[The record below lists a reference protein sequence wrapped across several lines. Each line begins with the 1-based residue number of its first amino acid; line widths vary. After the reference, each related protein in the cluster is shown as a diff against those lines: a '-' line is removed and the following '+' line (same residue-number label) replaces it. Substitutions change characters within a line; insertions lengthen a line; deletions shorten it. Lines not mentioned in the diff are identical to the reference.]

1 MRGVDRGDQMIA
13 LYNSRRKSVKVCLSV
28 CLCPSS
34 VVENNYMIL
43 SQAWKSMLWY
53 MLECAILNAFIIE
66 GHFDQRHHP
75 QHGTRRDYMAFR
87 IDLANRLI
95 DGFTQRKANPR
106 KDHSIERLN
115 PALNHFPATGPTV
128 RCYLCQRR
136 KIRHETVFMCTYC
149 EVPLCIHKNRS
160 CFVDFHTKRIL

>member
-1 MRGVDRGDQMIA
+1 LLSTAHAPLNEDGSIPTCQRKDGRKKVDVPCPPLLLDYITNMRGVDRGDQMIA
-13 LYNSRRKSVKVCLSV
+13 LYNSRRKSVK
-28 CLCPSS
+28 
-34 VVENNYMIL
+34 
-43 SQAWKSMLWY
+43 AWKSMLWY

-66 GHFDQRHHP
+66 GHFDQRHHLQP
-75 QHGTRRDYMAFR
+75 GTRRDFMAFR

-115 PALNHFPATGPTV
+115 PALDHLPATGPPV

-136 KIRHETVFMCTYC
+136 KVFLT
-149 EVPLCIHKNRS
+149 
-160 CFVDFHTKRIL
+160 